1 MEPPEQHLGLAEAVF
16 ASSDA
21 PSDATN
27 YVQFQDRVPRSPP
40 LRRDAGPDVYIPRPW
55 KVSAPVE
62 SDAYSLWSAESIAI
76 PLTYMYTGLLL
87 SFPTA
92 YMEYFPRQLGA
103 SDAQLSTISVVRA
116 LPWTFK
122 VLFGV
127 LPDNLPLRGQRFK
140 PYLLLGCGISSFF
153 HALLCI
159 SSGSLTVVSFTLL
172 LLGAMVGIVMADV
185 MSDALVAFRVLRKL
199 EAIPGRTQS
208 TVYMCR
214 FLSEMVGYW
223 AGALLSNRDRW
234 GVGISM
240 GQQFGF
246 LAVFPLLTV
255 VPSIWAMTEPSVSAV
270 APVRQQIDGLW
281 HMLQRRAT
289 WQPVCFLV
297 LANSCFVHN
306 AAWGNYLKV
315 AFHFDA
321 FQYGAMAAVGASV
334 TFASIY
340 CYRELVVP
348 HFSAPWHWVYL
359 ITGVMVAVFS
369 TLNVL
374 LVLGVNDALGVSPF
388 WFAVGDDAVVSF
400 ARGFQYLPLA
410 VMFVAVCPVNQEG
423 VAFALLTSITNLAHA
438 FANTVSNMLLHLWP
452 VELADLEAGHFS
464 GVWKLSVLTSIIPLL
479 PLLLTTRL
487 LPRGSQDHAAMMH
500 ETSRRW
506 GMIVVCFYAFGF
518 VWVLALSLLA
528 VIQPCHFLVGGGGCV
543 SPTNSASP

>member
-1 MEPPEQHLGLAEAVF
+1 MDPPDQHLSIAEAVSTG
-16 ASSDA
+16 ADA
-21 PSDATN
+21 PSDATS

-40 LRRDAGPDVYIPRPW
+40 LRKDADSVYIPRPW
-55 KVSAPVE
+55 KASDLPA
-62 SDAYSLWSAESIAI
+62 SDAYSLWSVESIAI
-76 PLTYMYTGLLL
+76 PITYMYTGLLL

-103 SDAQLSTISVVRA
+103 SDAQLSTLSVVRA

-122 VLFGV
+122 VVFGV
-127 LPDNLPLRGQRFK
+127 LPDNFPLRGQRFK
-140 PYLLLGCGISSFF
+140 PYLLLGCAISCFF
-153 HALLCI
+153 HVLLCV
-159 SSGSLTVVSFTLL
+159 SSEALTVVSFTPL

-185 MSDALVAFRVLRKL
+185 MSDALVAHHVLRRH
-199 EAIPGRTQS
+199 EAAPGRTQS

-223 AGALLSNRDRW
+223 SGALLSNRDQW

-246 LAVFPLLTV
+246 LAVFPLFTV
-255 VPSIWAMTEPSVSAV
+255 VPSIWAMAEPSVSSV
-270 APVRQQIDGLW
+270 APARQKLDGLW
-281 HMLQRRAT
+281 QMLQRRAT
-289 WQPVCFLV
+289 WQPVGFLV

-340 CYRELVVP
+340 CYREYVVP
-348 HFSAPWHWVYL
+348 HIASPWHCVYL
-359 ITGVMVAVFS
+359 VTGAVVAVFS

-388 WFAVGDDAVVSF
+388 WFAVGDTAVVSF

-410 VMFVAVCPVNQEG
+410 VMFVAVCPENQEG
-423 VAFALLTSITNLAHA
+423 VAFALLTSINLAHA
-438 FANTVSNMLLHLWP
+438 FANTISNMLLHIWP
-452 VELADLEAGHFS
+452 VELPDLETRDFS
-464 GVWKLSVLTSIIPLL
+464 GVWKLSVLTSVIPLL

-487 LPRGSQDHAAMMH
+487 LPRGSQ
-500 ETSRRW
+500 
-506 GMIVVCFYAFGF
+506 
-518 VWVLALSLLA
+518 
-528 VIQPCHFLVGGGGCV
+528 
-543 SPTNSASP
+543 